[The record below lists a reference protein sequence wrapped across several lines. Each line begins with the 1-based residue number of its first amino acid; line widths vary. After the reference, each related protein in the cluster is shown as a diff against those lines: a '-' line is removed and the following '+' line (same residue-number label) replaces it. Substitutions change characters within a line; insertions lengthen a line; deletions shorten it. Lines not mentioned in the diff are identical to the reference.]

1 MKFKSVIYAVFLS
14 MLLLNCTKETNKV
27 LATVTIPEITSITDT
42 TAIYSAEVTSDG
54 GSKVVLKGVHWSSTE
69 SIPNLKDNTTN
80 DSLGTG
86 SFTNTISG
94 LKPGITYKIW
104 AFAYTSAGI
113 AYSSEATFTTL
124 NTIPF

>member
-14 MLLLNCTKETNKV
+14 GLLLNCTKEANKV

-42 TAIYSAEVTSDG
+42 TATYSAEVTFDG
-54 GSKVVLKGVHWSSTE
+54 GSKVVLKGVHWCSTDP
-69 SIPNLKDNTTN
+69 IPNLTDSTTN
-80 DSLGTG
+80 DNIGTG
-86 SFTNTISG
+86 SFTNSIGG